1 MMPRNVSDAKRADE
15 TVTVRVPTGTAAKV
29 RAATGQHF
37 STVVRWM
44 VMQLLEN
51 YAKQIEGN
59 VKEHTREDVQRTVQ
73 EALKRGD

>member
-1 MMPRNVSDAKRADE
+1 MGRSVPDSQRADE
-15 TVTVRVPTGTAAKV
+15 TVTVRLPYGTAAKV

-51 YAKQIEGN
+51 CAKEGN
-59 VKEHTREDVQRTVQ
+59 VKEQAREAVQSTIGS
-73 EALKRGD
+73 ALDEQR